1 MAKEAALNDLGVWSG
16 EQMVD
21 ATLYNIRRERRVEFI
36 GEGMRWDDLKRWRSW
51 DRLFTQPFIVEGMN
65 LWDNAYRNYTKEE
78 EKIIADGTTSSNTS
92 SASVSKYMRPL
103 QRWTTNNQL
112 YNGYTWRKA
121 YYLSPIGVED
131 LLLAHKLYQNPYWP
145 SKTAGLAEE

>member
-1 MAKEAALNDLGVWSG
+1 MHIE
-16 EQMVD
+16 
-21 ATLYNIRRERRVEFI
+21 I
-36 GEGMRWDDLKRWRSW
+36 
-51 DRLFTQPFIVEGMN
+51 TQ
-65 LWDNAYRNYTKEE
+65 KKKK
-78 EKIIADGTTSSNTS
+78 KIIADGTTSSNTS

-131 LLLAHKLYQNPYWP
+131 LLLAPKLYQNPYWP